1 MAIKGKGRARG
12 TRRGVAG
19 APRPHLVIPRKP
31 LFQRRG
37 VQITLLVVLV
47 SGIAALVW
55 YGLARQR
62 NAERLAAQR
71 EEVSSFGTFVE
82 EALRTTRVGQPIL
95 TQYLILP
102 ELDNAV
108 SQLKS
113 GGLNAKRLS
122 ELADQARNWSKQARD
137 AADAIRNLQP
147 DLADLKE
154 GRNLMRRALE
164 LYAGLADSVVAA
176 TVLEGKPRRD
186 LVASVENQ
194 LTAAAEVWDTGW
206 GKVTT
211 VKTRLDIPL
220 EPAPLP
226 QPGGLP
232 GS

>member
-1 MAIKGKGRARG
+1 
-12 TRRGVAG
+12 
-19 APRPHLVIPRKP
+19 
-31 LFQRRG
+31 
-37 VQITLLVVLV
+37 
-47 SGIAALVW
+47 VW

-62 NAERLAAQR
+62 NAQRLAAQR

-82 EALRTTRVGQPIL
+82 EALRTNGVGQPIL

-108 SQLKS
+108 AQLKA
-113 GGLNAKRLS
+113 GALNAKRLS
-122 ELADQARNWSKQARD
+122 DLADQAKNWSKQARD
-137 AADAIRNLQP
+137 AAEAIRNLQP
-147 DLADLKE
+147 DQADLKE

-164 LYAGLADSVVAA
+164 LYAGMADAVAVA
-176 TVLEGKPRRD
+176 TGLEGKPRRD
-186 LVASVENQ
+186 LVTSVETQ

-211 VKTRLDIPL
+211 VKARLGIPL

-232 GS
+232 SE